1 MKIIIIRHGDPD
13 YVHDSLTPR
22 GDKEARLL
30 AEIIG
35 NYNIDA
41 FYVSPL
47 GRAQRTASFS
57 LEKLGAKAE
66 TLDWLREFPPRIKRP
81 DLSES
86 LSSCAWD
93 WRPADWTKVPEFY
106 DRDLWYTH
114 PIMEEAHVKEAAIHV
129 HEGLDRLLAKHGYE
143 REGLYYRAV
152 RPNHDT
158 IALVCHF
165 GVEMV
170 ILAHLIGVS
179 PMPLWHGFVASPTA
193 ITRISTEER
202 VSGIASF
209 RINEFGATPHLL
221 LGNTEPSMRARY
233 VECYGDPGDG
243 GFEAEKSYIL

>member
-22 GDKEARLL
+22 GDKEAKLL
-30 AEIIG
+30 AEIIDT
-35 NYNIDA
+35 YNIDA

-57 LEKLGAKAE
+57 LKKLGANAE

-81 DLSES
+81 DLRGSM
-86 LSSCAWD
+86 SSCAWD
-93 WRPADWTKVPEFY
+93 WLPTDWTKHPEFY
-106 DRDLWYTH
+106 DRNLWYTH
-114 PIMEEAHVKEAAIHV
+114 PIMEEVHVKEAALKV
-129 HEGLDRLLAKHGYE
+129 HKGLDDLLAKCGYE

-158 IALVCHF
+158 IALICHF

-193 ITRISTEER
+193 VTRISTEER

-209 RINEFGATPHLL
+209 RINEFGATPHLM

-233 VECYGDPGDG
+233 VECYGDPRDG
-243 GFEAEKSYIL
+243 GFEAEKSI

>member
-13 YVHDSLTPR
+13 YEHDSLTPR

-35 NYNIDA
+35 TYNIDA

-57 LEKLGAKAE
+57 LEKLGAQAE

-81 DLSES
+81 DLKGS

-93 WRPADWTKVPEFY
+93 WRPTDWMKVPEFY

-114 PIMEEAHVKEAAIHV
+114 PIMEEAHVKEAALHV
-129 HEGLDRLLAKHGYE
+129 HEGLDSLLAKHGYE
-143 REGLYYRAV
+143 RDGLYYRAV
-152 RPNHDT
+152 RSNHDT

-209 RINEFGATPHLL
+209 RVNEFGATPHLM
-221 LGNTEPSMRARY
+221 LGNMEPSMRARY
-233 VECYGDPGDG
+233 IECYGDPRDG

>member
-13 YVHDSLTPR
+13 YVHDSLTPK
-22 GDKEARLL
+22 GDREAMLL
-30 AEIIG
+30 SEIIDR
-35 NYNIDA
+35 YNIDA

-57 LEKLGAKAE
+57 LEKLGANAE
-66 TLDWLREFPPRIKRP
+66 TLDWLREFPPRINRP
-81 DLSES
+81 DLRGR
-86 LSSCAWD
+86 LRACAWD
-93 WRPADWTKVPEFY
+93 WLPADWTKIPEFY

-129 HEGLDRLLAKHGYE
+129 HEGLDRLLAKLGYE

-170 ILAHLIGVS
+170 IIAHLIGVS
-179 PMPLWHGFVASPTA
+179 PMPLWHGFVASPSA

-209 RINEFGATPHLL
+209 RVNEFGATPHLL
-221 LGNTEPSMRARY
+221 LGNTKPSMRARY